1 MSVDAILTDLQ
12 DRWYLDLSMP
22 VIAALIGYV
31 TKLLAIRM
39 ILITVGAVPGFLV
52 GELQVFRI
60 TH

>member
-1 MSVDAILTDLQ
+1 ML
-12 DRWYLDLSMP
+12 

-52 GELQVFRI
+52 GELQVFLI

>member
-1 MSVDAILTDLQ
+1 MSVDAILTDQQ
-12 DRWYLDLSMP
+12 DRYLYLSMP

-52 GELQVFRI
+52 GELQVFLI

>member
-1 MSVDAILTDLQ
+1 MSVDAILTDQQ
-12 DRWYLDLSMP
+12 DRYLYLSMP
-22 VIAALIGYV
+22 VVAALIGYV

>member
-1 MSVDAILTDLQ
+1 MSVDAILTDQQ
-12 DRWYLDLSMP
+12 DRYLYLSMP
-22 VIAALIGYV
+22 VVAALIGYV

-39 ILITVGAVPGFLV
+39 ILITVGAVPGLLV